1 MELVE
6 EPEEKR
12 KFEVLGW
19 CSGNGFIMPLHCR
32 GAGKTTLLNTLLS
45 RNLKGLTVEGT
56 VAVNGN
62 VIGRDITA
70 ISGYAQQE
78 EMFVGT
84 LTVRE
89 YLSIQARLRTNLPSE
104 RREKRVNVVL
114 TQLGLTKCQNTRIGV
129 TGVLKG
135 IS

>member
-1 MELVE
+1 M
-6 EPEEKR
+6 
-12 KFEVLGW
+12 GA
-19 CSGNGFIMPLHCR
+19 S

-135 IS
+135 ISGNCSGSACHFIQYF